1 MFSLDLECAAIHMVP
16 VQMQQEPLESSDDNE
31 DDESF
36 KTLAFEMCV

>member
-1 MFSLDLECAAIHMVP
+1 MYNLGLTCPPMHMVP